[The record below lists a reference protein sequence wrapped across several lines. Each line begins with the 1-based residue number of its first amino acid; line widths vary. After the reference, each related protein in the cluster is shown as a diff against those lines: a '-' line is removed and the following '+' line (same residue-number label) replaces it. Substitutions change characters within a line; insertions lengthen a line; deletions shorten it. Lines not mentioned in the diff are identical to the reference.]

1 MGRVLARGDSTWEVG
16 AGQGLIRWRTNRR
29 ARVFC
34 SSERQRHNV
43 ARHDEGVA
51 GPDPP
56 LQAGRTHLDS
66 SATVFI
72 TWRTADVIVNT
83 SLVDRYGLHRRRCWR
98 NRVRRRYVSTSAPG
112 GAGCAAHGRASPS
125 RLSRPSRAPTAER
138 AAHSRRFRIRIAST
152 IRASQHAT
160 DDKIQF

>member
-72 TWRTADVIVNT
+72 MSRTADVIVVMN
-83 SLVDRYGLHRRRCWR
+83 GLTMTGC
-98 NRVRRRYVSTSAPG
+98 SG
-112 GAGCAAHGRASPS
+112 GAGGATGSADEMYRPRRRGARAALRTGGRAQAASHD
-125 RLSRPSRAPTAER
+125 RL
-138 AAHSRRFRIRIAST
+138 AHQQQNALRTQGGLGSELRLRFNPNSKR
-152 IRASQHAT
+152 
-160 DDKIQF
+160 